1 MTLDSLLLNLN
12 DTSWD
17 ECVTLDHIATDEDVK
32 KLQEEGY
39 PFVISREQFS
49 ALLPEIQPE
58 MVYFS
63 KSFSVSSFYFNQETL
78 AACVLHIGFFALDG
92 GEKYVEQAM
101 RAVKAREAEVAA
113 GDYLGS
119 VLSLSD
125 GLRMG
130 YFQRLVEKRGTLGGK
145 LYSTFFDVYLTSDY
159 GFRSIPTE
167 LIESIIASKPEEAK
181 TKTQKQI
188 EALPDPVTI
197 YRGGNTSSTPYEQ
210 AWSWSPDINTAHF
223 FAARHGNGP
232 GYVVKGT
239 VRKEDILEAFLD
251 DTSEPELIVRPKDV
265 KIQEVTT
272 LRGLDE
278 LVELTKL
285 IRTDYQRYSAEL
297 DRLKFQMDSDLH
309 NSLHT
314 KRVLFLC
321 LIMAELLQL
330 PHADIEAL
338 AWAALYHDT
347 RRFNDAEE
355 PGHGKRAALY
365 YRNNCPGS
373 YDKVTNLIIHYH
385 SLDDQKGY
393 EAIAREIQGQEAR
406 ERATKLYNIFKD
418 ADALDRLRL
427 GGGLREIDVRM
438 LRNPVA
444 QELTLAARLIYGQ
457 IKD

>member
-1 MTLDSLLLNLN
+1 MYYINARRLLLL
-12 DTSWD
+12 
-17 ECVTLDHIATDEDVK
+17 CVAHGILHMDGNGNIA
-32 KLQEEGY
+32 
-39 PFVISREQFS
+39 
-49 ALLPEIQPE
+49 
-58 MVYFS
+58 
-63 KSFSVSSFYFNQETL
+63 
-78 AACVLHIGFFALDG
+78 
-92 GEKYVEQAM
+92 
-101 RAVKAREAEVAA
+101 
-113 GDYLGS
+113 
-119 VLSLSD
+119 
-125 GLRMG
+125 
-130 YFQRLVEKRGTLGGK
+130 
-145 LYSTFFDVYLTSDY
+145 
-159 GFRSIPTE
+159 
-167 LIESIIASKPEEAK
+167 
-181 TKTQKQI
+181 
-188 EALPDPVTI
+188 I
-197 YRGGNTSSTPYEQ
+197 YRKAGKDQ
-210 AWSWSPDINTAHF
+210 ARNPEGWYFENIENVCQELMQDKEGQRMLRESLEK
-223 FAARHGNGP
+223 
-232 GYVVKGT
+232 KG
-239 VRKEDILEAFLD
+239 VQLD

-265 KIQEVTT
+265 KVQEVTT

-330 PHADIEAL
+330 PHADIETL